1 MNYRNLF
8 QHPIIQGVIGNA
20 LYAIFAL
27 IGAKVIS
34 VLTPRFNIGTI
45 NTFWFWIIVVVFF
58 IILLLLFKWKQIKGY
73 FAVSQQIPTEKTEI
87 KKGQPDSATVSSLSE
102 EKVAIKAPY
111 NWLESDT
118 YFANCIAQTFPGDR
132 GVVWYNS
139 PSTAVRKL
147 KLFFENLNRDYP
159 DGDTVWWRRGGSAFS
174 IARAE
179 VLDSNKILLENDRF
193 QITRMAVCV
202 SQYYKH
208 FIYIEAAPEPSV
220 CIPPTVVP
228 DDLKEMRGYYTEE
241 YAEFQGRIISR
252 HEYDDGAAIFG
263 EKVVPLHGQARLRVR
278 YLTKVNFVLTA
289 KNSSYNNNRFE
300 RLSEE
305 FFNEALESE
314 AGKKKFFEFMDT
326 FQKIDKPEYR
336 R

>member
-1 MNYRNLF
+1 MKLKGVW
-8 QHPIIQGVIGNA
+8 QHPLTVSIIANVIYSA
-20 LYAIFAL
+20 IISPILIWLYSGFNSVPINWNL
-27 IGAKVIS
+27 LWILVPVIS
-34 VLTPRFNIGTI
+34 SVL
-45 NTFWFWIIVVVFF
+45 FF
-58 IILLLLFKWKQIKGY
+58 LFRNKRSR
-73 FAVSQQIPTEKTEI
+73 VSKLEKLPVTELTEI
-87 KKGQPDSATVSSLSE
+87 EIEEPNSESKKDEMCT
-102 EKVAIKAPY
+102 KAPY
-111 NWLESDT
+111 NWLDSDI
-118 YFANCIAQTFPGDR
+118 YFADCIAQTFPGDR

-159 DGDTVWWRRGGSAFS
+159 DGDAVWWRRGGSAFS